1 MGSGGFCQNAARNCQ
16 TLNDELNKVLRNP
29 DVASKLSA
37 QGIDLAG
44 GRVDKA
50 RNFIELQIDIWAKV
64 VKDNNIKP
72 G

>member
-1 MGSGGFCQNAARNCQ
+1 
-16 TLNDELNKVLRNP
+16 
-29 DVASKLSA
+29 VASKLSA

-50 RNFIELQIDIWAKV
+50 RNFIELQIDTWAKV